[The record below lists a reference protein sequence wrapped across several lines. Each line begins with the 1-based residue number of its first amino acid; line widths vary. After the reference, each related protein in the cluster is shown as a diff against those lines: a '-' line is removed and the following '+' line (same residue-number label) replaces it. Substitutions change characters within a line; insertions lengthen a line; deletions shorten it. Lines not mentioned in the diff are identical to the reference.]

1 MTPTLQED
9 IRKVLDRQ
17 GTSDL
22 AFDSIVSRLMSVF
35 DAEAA
40 VVYTLDPATGML
52 KLRCHDGLPRN
63 ISDKLRFLCI
73 GKGLPGKAAV
83 MRRPVQ
89 SIHSPEF
96 ACAEELEVLPPGSLF
111 VPMLSENSLRGVI
124 GVAKNFHREYAPD
137 EVAALTAVA
146 ALIAAYLK

>member
-22 AFDSIVSRLMSVF
+22 AFDSIVSRLMTVF

-63 ISDKLRFLCI
+63 ISDRLRFLCI

-83 MRRPVQ
+83 MRQPIQ
-89 SIHSPEF
+89 SIHDPES
-96 ACAEELEVLPPGSLF
+96 ACAEELEALPPGSLF
-111 VPMLSENSLRGVI
+111 VPMLSDNCLRGVL

>member
-22 AFDSIVSRLMSVF
+22 AFDSIVARLMTVF

-52 KLRCHDGLPRN
+52 KLRCQDGLPRN
-63 ISDKLRFLCI
+63 ISGRLRFLCI

-89 SIHSPEF
+89 SIHDPES
-96 ACAEELEVLPPGSLF
+96 ACAEELEALPPGSLF
-111 VPMLSENSLRGVI
+111 VPMLSENSLRGVLGI
-124 GVAKNFHREYAPD
+124 AKNFHREYAPD
-137 EVAALTAVA
+137 EVAALAAVA

>member
-1 MTPTLQED
+1 MTPALQED

-22 AFDSIVSRLMSVF
+22 AFDAIVGRLMSVF

-40 VVYTLDPATGML
+40 VVYTLDAATGML
-52 KLRCHDGLPRN
+52 KLRCHNGLPRV
-63 ISDKLRFLCI
+63 IADKLRFLCI

-83 MRRPVQ
+83 LRRAVQ
-89 SIHSPEF
+89 AIHHPDS

-111 VPMLSENSLRGVI
+111 VPILLGDSLRGVI
-124 GVAKNFHREYAPD
+124 GIAKHFHREYAPD
-137 EVAALTAVA
+137 EVSSLTSVA
-146 ALIAAYLK
+146 GLVARYLK